1 MIKFFFVCQR
11 AARLKS
17 NPTPKTT
24 AKASTAS
31 SIQPLMKRWSATQ
44 KEADKMQEVDVMTEK
59 EQATNMIDVYTDLLR
74 IKQAADKEKEVNNQL
89 RKAKAKLEALG
100 VVVEDLVIE

>member
-1 MIKFFFVCQR
+1 MPLLLRPARATNSTFF
-11 AARLKS
+11 
-17 NPTPKTT
+17 
-24 AKASTAS
+24 
-31 SIQPLMKRWSATQ
+31 KRSESELSVTN
-44 KEADKMQEVDVMTEK
+44 KEVNKMQEVDVMTEK

-74 IKQAADKEKEVNNQL
+74 IKQAADKDKEVNNQL

>member
-1 MIKFFFVCQR
+1 
-11 AARLKS
+11 
-17 NPTPKTT
+17 
-24 AKASTAS
+24 
-31 SIQPLMKRWSATQ
+31 
-44 KEADKMQEVDVMTEK
+44 
-59 EQATNMIDVYTDLLR
+59 MIDVYTDLLR

>member
-1 MIKFFFVCQR
+1 
-11 AARLKS
+11 
-17 NPTPKTT
+17 
-24 AKASTAS
+24 
-31 SIQPLMKRWSATQ
+31 
-44 KEADKMQEVDVMTEK
+44 
-59 EQATNMIDVYTDLLR
+59 MIDIYTDLLR

>member
-1 MIKFFFVCQR
+1 
-11 AARLKS
+11 
-17 NPTPKTT
+17 
-24 AKASTAS
+24 
-31 SIQPLMKRWSATQ
+31 MK
-44 KEADKMQEVDVMTEK
+44 EVNIMTEK

-89 RKAKAKLEALG
+89 RKTKAKLEALG

>member
-1 MIKFFFVCQR
+1 MYLIVLGSETR
-11 AARLKS
+11 
-17 NPTPKTT
+17 
-24 AKASTAS
+24 
-31 SIQPLMKRWSATQ
+31 
-44 KEADKMQEVDVMTEK
+44 KEVNKMQEVDIMTEK
-59 EQATNMIDVYTDLLR
+59 EHATNMIDVYTDLLR